1 MEQSIKLLRPVF
13 MYILC
18 NPSID
23 LCESCKH
30 ETWQLLIKSSNT
42 LDLQAEILLWLCTN
56 RIDTCVDANCRVLE
70 LAEVSLLKENKEYCT
85 ALIPLIASLT
95 IQLLEYGHE
104 PMQNFYAILGL
115 IEWSYDSIGNV
126 TIAMMMEIILV
137 CPAAYLLNAL
147 QICKYI

>member
-1 MEQSIKLLRPVF
+1 MEQSIELLRPVF

-18 NPSID
+18 NPSMD
-23 LCESCKH
+23 LCESCKR
-30 ETWQLLIKSSNT
+30 ETWQLVIKSSNT

-56 RIDTCVDANCRVLE
+56 RIDTCVDANYRVLE
-70 LAEVSLLKENKEYCT
+70 LAEVSLLKGDEEYCT
-85 ALIPLIASLT
+85 TLIPLIASLI

-104 PMQNFYAILGL
+104 PVQNFCTILDL
-115 IEWSYDSIGNV
+115 IERSYDDIGNI
-126 TIAMMMEIILV
+126 TIAMMTEIILV